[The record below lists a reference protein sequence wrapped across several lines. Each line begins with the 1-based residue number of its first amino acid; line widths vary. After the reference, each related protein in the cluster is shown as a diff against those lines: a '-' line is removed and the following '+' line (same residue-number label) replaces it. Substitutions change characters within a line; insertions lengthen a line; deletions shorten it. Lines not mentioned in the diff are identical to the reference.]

1 MAGKSDSGA
10 AQSKQ
15 ASQPTD
21 RPQPA
26 QPKTIV
32 LFSDGTGNSSAKLF
46 KTNVWRLYEALDLA
60 PPERDSDRLQ
70 VAYYDN
76 GVGTSNFRPLRLL
89 GGIFGFGLKAGVLRL
104 YRYLCRNYRAG
115 DTIYVFGFSR
125 GAFTIRLLVGLIA
138 SQGLVRCDDDG
149 DLHIQAKAAYREL
162 CRNVWPNKRP
172 ARDLVG
178 DLRKIRDKLVA
189 WKRRA
194 FDQRS
199 YASVERCHP
208 DIQFVGVWDTVAAYG
223 GPFAEI
229 TRGIDDW
236 VWPLTMP
243 NYALS
248 TKVLRAAHAL
258 ALDDERDAFMPLLW
272 DEVREAELVREGEIV
287 WEDADRG
294 PVRQRRHPAEGRLNQ
309 VWFSGVHSDV
319 GGGYP
324 DESLSFVS
332 LLWMMD
338 EATRDTPKPE
348 RLRFIRPIV
357 ERAEKFA
364 NPYGPIHDSR
374 AGFGAYY
381 RYQPRKIAAWQQP
394 VDHRTFALRDPES
407 PGRDAEWKRCP
418 DRGLL
423 TDVKVHESVIA
434 RIVSGT
440 DRYAPIAIPDRF
452 TVARTAS
459 NGFAQPYFPPAT
471 QIPTG
476 DPAAQA
482 RRAALT
488 ESAWDRVWSRRKIYY
503 LTVLLSLALLVFPLL
518 AGPNPLDDLCSDD
531 RCFAARPIRWIGEFL
546 PSALSPWASSFA
558 RHPIIF
564 FALVVVIGMLLARGK
579 ALEGSVHDRSWRLWN
594 EARSVEPSADQLA
607 LGRLH
612 RIRTSRLYQNSLH
625 RLRWTVL
632 PLITGMLTWV
642 LLVMLAG
649 AVVTQLYLIIDE
661 TRAGACARPVPA
673 KPGGAV
679 LMRTSDLCTNLAA
692 SVEMEKTY
700 LLTVQVDEPWKDFG
714 PTGRKGYEAQP
725 DTPPDL
731 PLRVDIPGQPFRRVI
746 SARWF
751 EPALRIRWDGRV
763 FRRGVHIFR
772 PTLKPIPEMPHCY
785 GAEFKAKRDGEL
797 DIFVND
803 ARLPFDRGLFYK
815 RNQGTA
821 LVSVKPGVD
830 DGTGKSYDCVRTP

>member
-1 MAGKSDSGA
+1 MAGNSDSGA

-15 ASQPTD
+15 ASK
-21 RPQPA
+21 PA
-26 QPKTIV
+26 NPPHPPRPKTIV

-46 KTNVWRLYEALDLA
+46 KTNVWRFYEALDLA
-60 PPERDSDRLQ
+60 PPQRDSERLQ
-70 VAYYDN
+70 VAFYDN

-104 YRYLCRNYRAG
+104 YRYLCRNYRPG

-138 SQGLVRCDDDG
+138 SQGLVKCDDEG

-162 CRNVWPNKRP
+162 CRGAWPNKQP

-178 DLRKIRDKLVA
+178 DLRKIRDKLVE

-194 FDQRS
+194 FDQRQ
-199 YASVERCHP
+199 YASVEKHHP
-208 DIQFVGVWDTVAAYG
+208 DVQFVGVWDTVAAYG

-229 TRGIDDW
+229 TRGVDDW

-272 DEVREAELVREGEIV
+272 DEVRELDLVSKGEEV
-287 WEDADRG
+287 WEETDQKLER
-294 PVRQRRHPAEGRLNQ
+294 RRRHPAQGRLNQ
-309 VWFSGVHSDV
+309 VWFSGAHSDV

-332 LLWMMD
+332 LLWMID
-338 EATRDTPKPE
+338 ESTAGVPAQE
-348 RLRFIRPIV
+348 RLRFLRPIV

-364 NPYGPIHDSR
+364 NPFGPIHDSR

-381 RYQPRKIAAWQQP
+381 RYQPRKIAAWLQP
-394 VDHRTFALRDPES
+394 VDRRTFALRDPES

-423 TDVKVHESVIA
+423 TDVKIHESVIA
-434 RIVSGT
+434 RVVSGT
-440 DRYAPIAIPDRF
+440 DRYAPIAIPNRF
-452 TVARTAS
+452 TVVRAA
-459 NGFAQPYFPPAT
+459 GDGCAQPYFPPAT
-471 QIPTG
+471 AIPIV

-482 RRAALT
+482 RRAALS

-503 LTVLLSLALLVFPLL
+503 LTVLVSLALLSFPLL

-531 RCFAARPIRWIGEFL
+531 RCFAARPIRWVGELL
-546 PSALSPWASSFA
+546 PSALSPWANSFA

-564 FALVVVIGMLLARGK
+564 LAMVTLVGILLARGK
-579 ALEGSVHDRSWRLWN
+579 ALAGSVHDRSWRLWN
-594 EARSVEPSADQLA
+594 EARSIEPSAGQLRI
-607 LGRLH
+607 GRLH
-612 RIRTSRLYQNSLH
+612 KIRTSRPYQNLLH
-625 RLRWTVL
+625 GLRWSVL
-632 PLITGMLTWV
+632 PLMTGMLTWV
-642 LLVMLAG
+642 LLVFFAG
-649 AVVTQLYLIIDE
+649 AITTQLYLIFDE
-661 TRAGACARPVPA
+661 TRAGVCAKPAPA
-673 KPGGAV
+673 KPGGFV
-679 LMRTSDLCTNLAA
+679 LMRTSDLCTNLAT
-692 SVEMEKTY
+692 SVEKEQTY
-700 LLTVQVDEPWKDFG
+700 LLTVQVVEPWQDFG
-714 PTGRKGYEAQP
+714 PSGGQGYDAQP

-731 PLRVDIPGQPFRRVI
+731 PALVDIPGQPFRRVI

-751 EPALRIRWDGRV
+751 EPAIRIRWDGRL
-763 FRRGVHIFR
+763 FRRGVHVFR
-772 PTLKPIPEMPHCY
+772 PALQPIPEMPYCY

-803 ARLPFDRGLFYK
+803 ARLPLDRGLFY
-815 RNQGTA
+815 RHNQGTA

-830 DGTGKSYDCVRTP
+830 DGTGRSYDCVRTP